1 MYGSAPSSPSSH
13 GPGIP
18 VQHDGQPL
26 PPDDDYPVAPD
37 GTIGRVISSASN
49 RTRTGWKP
57 MAPQEKGMFIVVP
70 ILTVILGGLISFLL
84 TQELVR
90 KISMYDLPQIMLYE
104 TPLAAI
110 GGLAGA
116 IVPTVVIFALLW
128 FFVRKPKASWVGTD
142 GIQTWEKGI
151 FGPKSTVLRFADA
164 ATLTVQ
170 RIRQFV
176 NGVYSGTLYTYTWWG
191 PGGSKLFVV
200 NGNYREPGV
209 AMFGRDVPPTAH
221 DPIRFAEA
229 AERAWSRHKIARL
242 DQEIRTTGAA
252 TFQNGNTTLRIGQ
265 GFIEIIGGG
274 KSERIERGQIASA
287 TIQQG
292 IVTLK
297 RQGATE
303 GWFSS
308 DGVYKLPVANM
319 PDFMVFL
326 MLFEELLGLRFN

>member
-1 MYGSAPSSPSSH
+1 MYGSAPSTASSP
-13 GPGIP
+13 GPGVP

-37 GTIGRVISSASN
+37 GVIGRVISSASN

-57 MAPQEKGMFIVVP
+57 MSAQEKGMFIALPIVVF
-70 ILTVILGGLISFLL
+70 ILGGLIALL
-84 TQELVR
+84 LSQKLVQE
-90 KISMYDLPQIMLYE
+90 ISMYDLPQIMLYE
-104 TPLAAI
+104 TPLMLM

-116 IVPTVVIFALLW
+116 VVPTVILIALMW
-128 FFVRKPKASWVGTD
+128 FLRKSRASWVGAD
-142 GIQTWEKGI
+142 GVQTWEKGVL
-151 FGPKSTVLRFADA
+151 GPKSTVLRFADA
-164 ATLTVQ
+164 ATLTTQ

-176 NGVYSGTLYTYTWWG
+176 NGAYSGTLYTYTWWG
-191 PGGSKLFVV
+191 PHQNKLFVV
-200 NGNYREPGV
+200 NGSYREPGV
-209 AMFGRDVPPTAH
+209 AIIGRDKPPLPY
-221 DPIRFAEA
+221 DPICFAEA

-252 TFQNGNTTLRIGQ
+252 TFQNGSTTLRLGQ

-274 KSERIERGQIASA
+274 KSERIERSQIASA

-303 GWFSS
+303 GWFTS